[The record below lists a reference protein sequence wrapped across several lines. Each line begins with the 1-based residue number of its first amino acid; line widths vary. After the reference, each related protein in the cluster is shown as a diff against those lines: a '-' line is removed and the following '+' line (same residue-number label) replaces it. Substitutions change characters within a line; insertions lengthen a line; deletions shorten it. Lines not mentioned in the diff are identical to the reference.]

1 MFKNPKIRRNEIDA
15 TKLTVKVAEIEA
27 IVYF

>member
-1 MFKNPKIRRNEIDA
+1 MFKNLKIHRNEMDA
-15 TKLTVKVAEIEA
+15 MKLTVKVAEIEA